1 MKWQQTSRLI
11 LLLLPACAFLL
22 LAGGSLILAF
32 MESVRG
38 ENGFTWTYYSE
49 LFGRQELVDSLLYSI
64 LITFSSTLVSL
75 IGGWLIV
82 RSFYQYIDGIG
93 KWMVWIPML
102 FPHFVW
108 GYFVLLLLGQSGLI
122 STFLVQTGLL
132 EDAALFPI
140 LVQDQSGIGIF
151 ITYIWK
157 EIPFVILMLLPVY
170 LQLPK
175 QFKEVNAVLGGGR
188 ADWFKTVEWPWVK
201 PVMFETVL
209 IISVFV
215 FTAYEV
221 PGLLGVSYPQLT
233 PVLAYEWFYS
243 ASLDERTMAFAL
255 LMFVAL
261 IFGTLA
267 LAGFALMNK
276 RRMLLSKSSHRY

>member
-1 MKWQQTSRLI
+1 MKWRQTNRLI

-38 ENGFTWTYYSE
+38 ETGFSWTYYSALFDRRE
-49 LFGRQELVDSLLYSI
+49 LIDSLLYSI

-75 IGGWLIV
+75 VIGWLIV
-82 RSFYQYIDGIG
+82 RSFYLHIDGSG
-93 KWMVWIPML
+93 KWMVWVPML

-122 STFLVQTGLL
+122 STFFVQTGLL
-132 EDAALFPI
+132 EDSTLFPV

-151 ITYIWK
+151 ITYVWK

-175 QFKEVNAVLGGGR
+175 QFMEVNAVLGGSG

-201 PVMFETVL
+201 PVMFETAL
-209 IISVFV
+209 IISAFV

-221 PGLLGVSYPQLT
+221 PGLLGVSYPQMT

-243 ASLDERTMAFAL
+243 VSQDERTMAFAL

-261 IFGTLA
+261 IFGTIS